1 MPLFDQQ
8 TMDNFALGSDF
19 AFSATRIGALGAAE
33 YTLVGIAVDASP
45 SVGPFK
51 DREESCIA
59 EIVKACRRSPR
70 ADNLM
75 LRVSQFNAAVSEIHG
90 FKPLLACNPAD
101 YRGALKIGGSTAAF
115 DAAKNQLGA
124 LLQYGR
130 DLKAADLTVNAI
142 TFVITDGEDNVSKAT
157 TLEVRETLRQ
167 ARKEEAL
174 DSVLAVLVGVNVKD
188 ASVSSALQR
197 FRDEAGF
204 DAYIEIDNAD
214 EKALAQLASFAARSI
229 QAQSRALGTG
239 ATARVVGF

>member
-1 MPLFDQQ
+1 MPLFDQK
-8 TMDNFALGSDF
+8 TMDHFALGSDF
-19 AFSATRIGALGAAE
+19 SFSATRIGALGAAE

-45 SVGPFK
+45 SVDPFK
-51 DREESCIA
+51 AREEACIA

-75 LRVSQFNAAVSEIHG
+75 LRLSQFNAKVDEIHG

-101 YRGALKIGGSTAAF
+101 YQGTLKISGATAAF
-115 DAAKNQLGA
+115 DAAKNQLTA

-157 TLEVRETLRQ
+157 TADVREALRQ
-167 ARKEEAL
+167 ARREEAL
-174 DSVLAVLVGVNVKD
+174 DSVLAVLVGVNVTD
-188 ASVSSALQR
+188 PSVSASLQR

-204 DAYIEIDNAD
+204 DAYLEIDNAD
-214 EKALAQLASFAARSI
+214 EAALARVAAFASRSI
-229 QAQSRALGTG
+229 QAQSKALGTG
-239 ATARVVGF
+239 ATARVIGF